1 MINGVP
7 QSFGAQYKATRVQFN
22 PRKNTFSADIASAYP
37 SQSEVKSWVRSYTMS
52 DAGLRI
58 EDAFTLNKIIAPNQ
72 VNFLTWGN
80 VDLSAPGEVL
90 INVNGEK
97 MKLVYDK
104 QAFSAAKE
112 VIELTD
118 PRLSNVWGKEI
129 YRISLNAKNSSL
141 KGKYVFTIQPVK

>member
-1 MINGVP
+1 MLMMEYVTAAAP
-7 QSFGAQYKATRVQFN
+7 DAT
-22 PRKNTFSADIASAYP
+22 AS
-37 SQSEVKSWVRSYTMS
+37 
-52 DAGLRI
+52 
-58 EDAFTLNKIIAPNQ
+58 
-72 VNFLTWGN
+72 NFLTWGN

-104 QAFSAAKE
+104 QAFSVAKE